1 MQIKKTAVTVAT
13 DKAESDMSSGRG
25 KINRQNAIDLQD
37 GDDHV
42 KEDERKKCVGERRKE
57 NIEGDPSQIRQQ
69 FINSQ
74 AAEGSTPDASSAADS
89 SFIQCNS
96 QQTRNALRHKLT

>member
-1 MQIKKTAVTVAT
+1 
-13 DKAESDMSSGRG
+13 MSSGRG

-37 GDDHV
+37 GDDHA

-57 NIEGDPSQIRQQ
+57 NMEGDPSQIRQQ
-69 FINSQ
+69 FVNSQ
-74 AAEGSTPDASSAADS
+74 AAEGSPDASIAADS